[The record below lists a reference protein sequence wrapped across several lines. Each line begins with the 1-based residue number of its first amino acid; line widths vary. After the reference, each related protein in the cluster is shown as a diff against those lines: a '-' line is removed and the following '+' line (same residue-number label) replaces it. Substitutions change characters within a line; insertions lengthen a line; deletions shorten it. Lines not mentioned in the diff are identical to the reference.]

1 MKKRNSVAILAVLA
15 AMLFVFAACG
25 KGDKDD
31 KKDSTKED
39 VAFEEVT
46 VVQTDANGEVVTDAE
61 GNTSFI
67 TVTRPV
73 TTKPAENSSEFSAE
87 TQTAAPDGEKVDVEI
102 DASGLPTESKL
113 KKLVKEI
120 VAKNAIFIDG
130 SMPMEGQNV
139 AMKVYIKG
147 DKFAAEMKMGATNI
161 RVIYGKDGVKMIF
174 PSLKY
179 YITMPAE
186 SVGAMDTQEMMDMV
200 NKMASDDL
208 KYIETTSVK
217 LDGKD
222 YICEVYQDGVNTNK
236 YYFDSNDNLKRMEVI
251 DSAGAAEVTNF
262 NEFSANVPD
271 SIFSVPSGYKEITE
285 DNISA
290 LAGLMGSF

>member
-61 GNTSFI
+61 GNTSVI

-73 TTKPAENSSEFSAE
+73 TTKPAENSSGVSAE
-87 TQTAAPDGEKVDVEI
+87 TQTAAPDGEKVDVEV
-102 DASGLPTESKL
+102 DASGVPVDSKL
-113 KKLVKEI
+113 KKLVNSI
-120 VAKNAIFIDG
+120 TSKNAIFLDG

-161 RVIYGKDGVKMIF
+161 RVIYGKDGVKMLF

-186 SVGAMDTQEMMDMV
+186 SVGPMDTQEMMGMLD
-200 NKMASDDL
+200 KMASDEL
-208 KYIETTSVK
+208 KYVETTSVK
-217 LDGKD
+217 LDGKN
-222 YICEVYQDGVNTNK
+222 YVCETYKDGVNTNK

-251 DSAGAAEVTNF
+251 DSTGASEVTNF

-271 SIFSVPSGYKEITE
+271 SIFTVPSGYKEITE
-285 DNISA
+285 DNVGA
-290 LAGLMGSF
+290 LAGLMGGF

>member
-61 GNTSFI
+61 GNTSFV

-208 KYIETTSVK
+208 KYVETTSVK
-217 LDGKD
+217 LDG
-222 YICEVYQDGVNTNK
+222 
-236 YYFDSNDNLKRMEVI
+236 
-251 DSAGAAEVTNF
+251 
-262 NEFSANVPD
+262 
-271 SIFSVPSGYKEITE
+271 
-285 DNISA
+285 
-290 LAGLMGSF
+290 

>member
-61 GNTSFI
+61 GNPSFI

-73 TTKPAENSSEFSAE
+73 TTKPEENSSEFSAE

-102 DASGLPTESKL
+102 DASGLPTEGKL
-113 KKLVKEI
+113 KKLVKELF
-120 VAKNAIFIDG
+120 AKNAIFIDG

-200 NKMASDDL
+200 NKMASDEL
-208 KYIETTSVK
+208 KYVETTSVK

-285 DNISA
+285 DKISA